1 MSEAFII
8 DAHMHVGAPGVFFSP
23 HGEADEFLALA
34 DKLRI
39 RYGIC
44 MDSASVYEGGW
55 VGLDRLCDIHE
66 DSNGRIHYLCVFN
79 PTETKASMEALD
91 KAATRPGFAGLK
103 LHPSI
108 HGVPAEDERYDA
120 AWRFAAEHELAI
132 LTHSWSVSSYNP
144 VQQLST
150 PQRFAKFVERYPGVR
165 FVLGHFGGRGT
176 GRLEAVRMIRDNP
189 NVYGDFSGDIFDYRL
204 LESLVASVPED
215 RILFGSDYPW
225 LDPRANL
232 TRVFLADVNG
242 AVRRKILRDNAMRVY
257 GLGES
262 QRG

>member
-1 MSEAFII
+1 MSEAFIV

-23 HGEADEFLALA
+23 QSEADEFLALA
-34 DKLRI
+34 DKLGI
-39 RYGIC
+39 QHGIC
-44 MDSASVYEGGW
+44 MDSPSVFEGGW
-55 VGLDRLCDIHE
+55 VGLDRLCGLHE
-66 DSNGRIHYLCVFN
+66 GSGGRIHYLCVFN
-79 PTETKASMEALD
+79 PTETRASVEALE

-103 LHPSI
+103 IHPSI

-120 AWRFAAEHELAI
+120 AWRFAAERDLPI
-132 LTHSWSVSSYNP
+132 LTHSWSASSYNP

-176 GRLEAVRMIRDNP
+176 GRQEAARMINDSP
-189 NVYGDFSGDIFDYRL
+189 NVYGDFSGDIFDDL
-204 LESLVASVPED
+204 LIESLVASVPED

-232 TRVFLADVNG
+232 TRVFLADVEES
-242 AVRRKILRDNAMRVY
+242 AKRRILRDNAMRVY
-257 GLGES
+257 GLEES
-262 QRG
+262 QGS